1 MPGKV
6 RSMRADIVDH
16 GIEHGTAKFIVNGK
30 TVRVDACIK
39 YDDYDRD
46 EIGSHGGWLFRFT
59 TREYICRRDREHSK
73 GF

>member
-1 MPGKV
+1 
-6 RSMRADIVDH
+6 MRADIVDH